1 MLDKKCLKRGLRLVA
16 EGNVTGLAHR
26 IEMAIDMLDY
36 EPGERY
42 DFFVIIDSLSVLN
55 GYVMAA
61 VMTGHTELIP
71 SWQLSSAMVSDI
83 KNF

>member
-1 MLDKKCLKRGLRLVA
+1 
-16 EGNVTGLAHR
+16 
-26 IEMAIDMLDY
+26 MLDY

-71 SWQLSSAMVSDI
+71 SWQLSPAMVSDI